1 MKKKFFS
8 VIVAIIAMLA
18 LSLNVFAANSIV
30 GSIDMP
36 QASSDKGSVTLGKV
50 PSGKYSRDLQNVIDR
65 LNNAARNSSVK
76 NAFGDKLPSSVNLY
90 DKNGV
95 LKKNIDLGVYKFLSP
110 VMDLTFDG
118 VTPSADNP
126 VRVTFVANNMTDNI
140 QVDILYYCPEHGW
153 EVLQGEKVSDN
164 QVAAYFHAGS
174 SVVALIYR
182 DKTALTGTNF
192 SVPAPVLLILSK
204 NCVVLH
210 CGILFTLVLATCT
223 KTVLTLS
230 LFVTASETTMV
241 LFPPHA

>member
-1 MKKKFFS
+1 MMSFT
-8 VIVAIIAMLA
+8 
-18 LSLNVFAANSIV
+18 N
-30 GSIDMP
+30 
-36 QASSDKGSVTLGKV
+36 
-50 PSGKYSRDLQNVIDR
+50 
-65 LNNAARNSSVK
+65 
-76 NAFGDKLPSSVNLY
+76 GDKLPSSVNLY

-182 DKTALTGTNF
+182 DKTALTGTNQTSPQTGARSALPITSLAIF
-192 SVPAPVLLILSK
+192 FAGFGIFALYKSK
-204 NCVVLH
+204 K
-210 CGILFTLVLATCT
+210 A
-223 KTVLTLS
+223 
-230 LFVTASETTMV
+230 
-241 LFPPHA
+241 

>member
-50 PSGKYSRDLQNVIDR
+50 HSGKYSRDLQNVIDR

-182 DKTALTGTNF
+182 DKTALTGTNQTSPQTGARSALPITSLAIF
-192 SVPAPVLLILSK
+192 FAGFGIFALYKSK
-204 NCVVLH
+204 K
-210 CGILFTLVLATCT
+210 A
-223 KTVLTLS
+223 
-230 LFVTASETTMV
+230 
-241 LFPPHA
+241 

>member
-8 VIVAIIAMLA
+8 VIAAIIAILA
-18 LSLNVFAANSIV
+18 LSLNVFAADSIV

-50 PSGKYSRDLQNVIDR
+50 PAGKYSRQVQDVIDR
-65 LNNAARNSSVK
+65 LNNATRNSNVK
-76 NAFGDKLPSSVNLY
+76 NAFGDKLPSSVNLH

-118 VTPSADNP
+118 ATPSADNP

-182 DKTALTGTNF
+182 DKTALTGTSQTSPQTGARSTLPITAF
-192 SVPAPVLLILSK
+192 AIFFAGFGIFALYKSK
-204 NCVVLH
+204 K
-210 CGILFTLVLATCT
+210 A
-223 KTVLTLS
+223 
-230 LFVTASETTMV
+230 
-241 LFPPHA
+241 

>member
-140 QVDILYYCPEHGW
+140 QVDILYYCPEQTRHH
-153 EVLQGEKVSDN
+153 LR
-164 QVAAYFHAGS
+164 QV
-174 SVVALIYR
+174 
-182 DKTALTGTNF
+182 
-192 SVPAPVLLILSK
+192 PVLL
-204 NCVVLH
+204 CRLH
-210 CGILFTLVLATCT
+210 LWQYFLQDLVYLLFTNLKKRNIIMTSIFLYFSNL
-223 KTVLTLS
+223 KTNREA
-230 LFVTASETTMV
+230 FE
-241 LFPPHA
+241 